1 MKMKRILAAA
11 MLLLAAANLQARSA
25 NELRH
30 WDFRF
35 DADTVWRQ
43 VTIPHDF
50 QMDLPWEKEA
60 GGARG
65 FKRCETG
72 WYRTEITA
80 DPSWKDSKVLLDFE
94 GAGMQADIF
103 VNGKPA
109 GEMDYG
115 YLGAEMEI
123 GDLLNYGGS
132 NEILVKVYTGHSG
145 GSRWYTGGGLFR
157 PVRIL
162 VKNPVSIARHG
173 VYVTTPEIS
182 GESASVAMTVE
193 VEGFTLG
200 TDDVQVVADY
210 YAPDGEKIGSVSQ
223 AVPKRN
229 YLSVIEVEM
238 PEFRV
243 GSPMLWDCDEPWLY
257 RAEVSLVM
265 DGKALDSV
273 SERFGIRS
281 IEFDPEYGFRLNGKK
296 VFLKGVSNHHDMGAL
311 GAAAYPGAE
320 ERLMKRLKEFG
331 FNHIR
336 CSHNP
341 YSESFLDLAD
351 EYGILIVDELYDK
364 WMTDGGRYWIAR
376 YPFTESWFR
385 HESEWIR
392 RDRNHPSVIMWSFG
406 NETQIREAWN
416 GFPGT
421 YDWGVTTYRVMKTFA
436 QRFDDTRPF
445 TVAQFPARRG
455 SIYKDDDR
463 FMTEVYAPELACV
476 TDVASLNYRFREYDQ
491 YVTHNPEL
499 NIYQSEASTSELAA
513 PFFGMDREHSVGL
526 AYWGAVEYWGESD
539 GWPKKG
545 WNYSFFN
552 SALEPYPQ
560 AYLIKSAFCDEPLV
574 HIGIVEGE
582 RSVIEWND
590 ILSGKTPMSDN
601 WNREKG
607 EKVEIYTFTN
617 ADEVELFVNGKSL
630 GVQQNNRGDID
641 RRNVICWPDVDYG
654 RGGKLTAVARNDGK
668 EVARHTIETT
678 GRAVALKAVC
688 EELEGELEFV
698 RFYAV
703 DSRGRIVRNACP
715 EVLIELEGSGEIVA
729 VDNQDHYTDELFDV
743 NPKKMKDGFVMAIV
757 RKAGD
762 SCTLKAS
769 AKGLKPAVVEIAAE
783 GGKNL

>member
-1 MKMKRILAAA
+1 M
-11 MLLLAAANLQARSA
+11 
-25 NELRH
+25 
-30 WDFRF
+30 
-35 DADTVWRQ
+35 
-43 VTIPHDF
+43 
-50 QMDLPWEKEA
+50 
-60 GGARG
+60 
-65 FKRCETG
+65 
-72 WYRTEITA
+72 
-80 DPSWKDSKVLLDFE
+80 
-94 GAGMQADIF
+94 
-103 VNGKPA
+103 
-109 GEMDYG
+109 
-115 YLGAEMEI
+115 
-123 GDLLNYGGS
+123 
-132 NEILVKVYTGHSG
+132 
-145 GSRWYTGGGLFR
+145 
-157 PVRIL
+157 
-162 VKNPVSIARHG
+162 
-173 VYVTTPEIS
+173 
-182 GESASVAMTVE
+182 
-193 VEGFTLG
+193 
-200 TDDVQVVADY
+200 
-210 YAPDGEKIGSVSQ
+210 
-223 AVPKRN
+223 PKRN

-238 PEFRV
+238 PEFRI

-265 DGKALDSV
+265 DGKTLDSV

-590 ILSGKTPMSDN
+590 ILSGKTPMSEN

-617 ADEVELFVNGKSL
+617 AEEVELFVNGKSL

-715 EVLIELEGSGEIVA
+715 EVLVELEGSGEIVA

-743 NPKKMKDGFVMAIV
+743 NPKKMKDGFVMAIIKESRRQLHPEGLSEGAEAGRGRNRGTIGFADGSSKMGPCAGSRSPPLAQCSQIGFPGPTWEHLV
-757 RKAGD
+757 SEKRLSASIEGHFFQNILLPGIFIRNAMTAPRIRMAGSIVACEDAWRKCNYT
-762 SCTLKAS
+762 SRYNCHFWLVTMTK
-769 AKGLKPAVVEIAAE
+769 VV
-783 GGKNL
+783 GGKADSAGEKTWER